1 MWLLHNLHMG
11 IYSGALNNRTR
22 EVITASDGNDDIY
35 PLGGWDIVQGKGGI
49 DTVFVQGQAA
59 QYRVLTEEGITYIN
73 ALSGASAG
81 SESTQLYD
89 VEYIRFDDQ
98 TIDLTLPK
106 RFEGTDSSQLLIG
119 NAGTD
124 TVVYQGPQERYRVE
138 RSGEYYFV
146 TDLQGAGGVDRLRNI
161 ERVEFNNGKLALDLT
176 GDARDAARL
185 VGTLLGPE
193 AAVGPLANKA
203 IVGAVIGL
211 FDRGDSLAQVA
222 QLALGALGWNTETL
236 IRQVFVNALGR
247 SATAEELTSLLG
259 ALQGTPVA
267 EVARLACDLGLVDAQ
282 IGLTGLADTGLSY
295 I

>member
-1 MWLLHNLHMG
+1 MG
-11 IYSGALNNRTR
+11 IYYGVPNNRTR